1 MQIKQEKNNKCSKSR
16 ELVIITPGVKLIK
29 IIRKRR
35 YDLKIFRKKMSIN
48 KFKTIRIM
56 LQIKAQQI
64 ILPKLKNNFL
74 SIVVYIKKFENRT

>member
-56 LQIKAQQI
+56 LQIKA
-64 ILPKLKNNFL
+64 
-74 SIVVYIKKFENRT
+74 